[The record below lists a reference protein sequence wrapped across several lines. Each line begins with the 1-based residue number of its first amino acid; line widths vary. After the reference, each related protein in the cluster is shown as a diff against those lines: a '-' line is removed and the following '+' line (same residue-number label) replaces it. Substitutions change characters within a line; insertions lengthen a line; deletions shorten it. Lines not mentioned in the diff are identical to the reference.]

1 MVDRARW
8 STIYGEQV
16 VLNEDTERTERGY
29 HEMPKIYIGYR
40 ERQLQ
45 HHSIIQ
51 I

>member
-16 VLNEDTERTERGY
+16 VLNEDTERTERGTRRCQ
-29 HEMPKIYIGYR
+29 KYIGYR
-40 ERQLQ
+40 ERKLQ